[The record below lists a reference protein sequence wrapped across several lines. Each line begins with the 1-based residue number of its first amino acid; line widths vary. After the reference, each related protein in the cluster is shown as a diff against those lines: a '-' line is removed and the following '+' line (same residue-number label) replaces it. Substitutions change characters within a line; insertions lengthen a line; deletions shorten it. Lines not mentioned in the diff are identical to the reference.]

1 MLKNIF
7 KFSRYVKGWNE
18 FVTAVHLSMQTK
30 MEKGD
35 VELIDKKLRNFY
47 NHISK

>member
-7 KFSRYVKGWNE
+7 KFFRYVKGWNE
-18 FVTAVHLSMQTK
+18 FVMAVHLSMQTK
-30 MEKGD
+30 MKKGD

-47 NHISK
+47 NHILK